1 MVLSRILFLAF
12 FAVTATAC
20 QRVPEWEMRADRAQK
35 GSLLQQWPQYQ
46 RWLWTCRASVTD
58 LRDEVFPPTGIAVSK
73 FLGDFHSSGL
83 TIVDALGTKR
93 LLGTAVLWNQEGL
106 LISLDHWTSGASD
119 LECRNGEV
127 DWQAASVITRDE
139 GLNLSVIRVNP
150 ASWKKSV
157 RFGEWPKG
165 ERPKLDDELWVLASP
180 YPGMVERNQ
189 VFLNALKG
197 SLQTGI
203 DEHLLLF
210 SPAPADEMAGGVLV
224 NSRGEWAGYLNGK
237 QKSVWGRALT
247 VNFVNDMVR
256 ELLAKGEVR
265 RLYLGMHVRW
275 IPAVGFVVHEIAVD
289 GAAFVSGIRLGDVI
303 LSWNGK
309 KLTEAAD
316 WPSMKLKDLGSEV
329 ELSILRSGKEIQL
342 KLVVKDL
349 SK

>member
-1 MVLSRILFLAF
+1 
-12 FAVTATAC
+12 
-20 QRVPEWEMRADRAQK
+20 MRADRAKK

-46 RWLWTCRASVTD
+46 RWLWTCRASVTSFRQD
-58 LRDEVFPPTGIAVSK
+58 VFPPTGVALSK
-73 FLGDFHSSGL
+73 ILEDFHNSGL

-106 LISLDHWTSGASD
+106 LVSLDHWTSTASD

-127 DWQAASVITRDE
+127 DWQPASVITRDE

-180 YPGMVERNQ
+180 YPGMVQRNQ

-210 SPAPADEMAGGVLV
+210 SPSPPDEMAGGVLV
-224 NSRGEWAGYLNGK
+224 NSRGEWAGYLNSK
-237 QKSVWGRALT
+237 QKSLWGTALT
-247 VNFVNDMVR
+247 VDFLNEMVR
-256 ELLAKGEVR
+256 ELLSKGEVR
-265 RLYLGMHVRW
+265 RLYLGMQVRW
-275 IPAVGFVVHEIAVD
+275 IPAVGFVVHEIALD
-289 GAAFVSGIRLGDVI
+289 GAGFVSGIRLGDVI

-309 KLTEAAD
+309 RLTEAAD
-316 WPSMKLKDLGSEV
+316 WPSMKLKSLGNEV

-342 KLVVKDL
+342 KLAIKDL